1 MKQVLRFLRA
11 LALHNEKPWFD
22 AHKAEY
28 LQAKGTMDAL
38 AVRLIDG
45 IRSFDDSIGPLS
57 VADCTYR
64 IYRDIRFSKDKTPY
78 KTHIGIYI
86 TRGGKKSGY
95 SGYYLHLDGSG
106 RHMIAAGD
114 IWMDPQV
121 RRTLREDIELGQGDF
136 RRILAAVAPEL
147 KLDMSDALKKVPK
160 GFPADTPDSEFFKLK
175 TFCLYGDMD
184 DDFILS
190 PDFETRVLA
199 MFRSAKPFLDYIN
212 RAIDFCKEDGLLR

>member
-38 AVRLIDG
+38 ALRLVAG

-95 SGYYLHLDGSG
+95 SGYYLHVDGSG

-121 RRTLREDIELGQGDF
+121 RRTVRDDIELGQGDF
-136 RRILAAVAPEL
+136 RKILAAAAPDW

-160 GFPADTPDSEFFKLK
+160 EYPADTPDSAFFKLR
-175 TFCLYGDMD
+175 TFCLYGDLD
-184 DDFILS
+184 EDSILS
-190 PDFETRVLA
+190 PDFEAMVLKR
-199 MFRSAKPFLDYIN
+199 FRAAKPFLDYIN